1 MPFNFTDSSNIG
13 KEYKGFILLSVDSL
27 PDYKANAVYLRH
39 KTTGLEVYHIIADD
53 NENLFSFAFRTLS
66 KNSKG
71 CAHIIEHSVLCGSEK
86 FPLKEPF
93 STLESQSVKTFLNAM
108 TYPDKTA
115 YPASSLVRSDY
126 FNLMDV
132 YADAVFF
139 PLLSEKTFMQE
150 GHRYELSDEA
160 DGENLSIQGVVYN
173 EMKANYASFNAVAID
188 LPINKMYPD
197 SIYAYDSGG
206 DPLEIPS
213 LTYEEFRAFHKKF
226 YNPSNCLL
234 FLYGD
239 ISTADQL
246 DFINEKYIGRLE
258 EKFGKSIAATESDG
272 NINSPFPYLSE
283 EIKELQKMPQI
294 PETTKYRDFAP
305 DVGSTG
311 ELVNVTWYTGESDV
325 EKMFLSEVLIGN
337 DSSPMSIALKESKL
351 GDDLS
356 PLCGNF
362 GQFPQENIFSFGL
375 MGVSKKNENKVR
387 QLIFDSL
394 EDIYEKGIPQAD
406 IDSAIMGID
415 FNLRE
420 VTRYFGPYS
429 LGIMSKVLSA
439 WANGYKI
446 DKFLNPITTFENFK
460 KKIAE
465 DKDFTRNLLKKYF
478 LDNQKYL
485 FSVIEPSKTYISDRN
500 KKEAELIKQ
509 AEKSIN
515 KEELKLQLKELHEY
529 QQKKESDEELN
540 CIPHLSIDDL
550 DKDYDHTK
558 EYIPVKYFQI
568 ESKDNQKIPV
578 VYNDEKTNG
587 LVYMELYFPIDSIAP
602 EDFKTLPLFAEI
614 ITELGWNGKKW
625 NDCFAEANCITG
637 DIWSN
642 VVYGSL
648 RQHPDVQNEI
658 AKYENKNIFGH
669 CYIAI
674 CTKFLAEKSE
684 EVFKLLTEI
693 VTKMD
698 FKDKKR
704 FGTILTEYKT
714 EKKSSFMNA
723 ASHYLTSRLKA
734 YKSKTGAI
742 NEIFYGITQFNY
754 ADKLSK
760 KDIPYLLKK
769 YESFYKKMFDE
780 GCLIHVTSDE
790 ASLATID
797 KYLPDFCKE
806 SQLKAP
812 VSSAEYDMEAYT
824 KQIYVPENNSEN
836 KASSAELEVCKIST
850 QSGFAAMGTSC
861 SLWPSKENSA
871 EDILCNYLDNHALWQ
886 KIRMT
891 GGAYGASCS
900 ADGTNRL
907 FRVSSWRDPT
917 PAKTLKTYME
927 ILEETANTKI
937 SQADVERA
945 IISCY
950 SDKIVPDSPSAR
962 GNRGFNRF
970 IFVVT
975 KEMLRQDFENLFDI
989 TSDDVEK
996 AAKRIY
1002 ENAKTDRKEVVICD
1016 NSTDIC
1022 GKLLKVEL

>member
-13 KEYKGFILLSVDSL
+13 NEYKGFILLSVDSL
-27 PDYKANAVYLRH
+27 PDYNAKAVYLRH
-39 KTTGLEVYHIIADD
+39 KTTGLEVYHIMADD

-71 CAHIIEHSVLCGSEK
+71 SAHIIEHSVLCGSEK

-139 PLLSEKTFMQE
+139 PLLSEKTFLQE
-150 GHRYELSDEA
+150 GHRFELSEDEK
-160 DGENLSIQGVVYN
+160 ESLSIQGVVYN
-173 EMKANYASFNAVAID
+173 EMKANYASFNAVAVD

-197 SIYAYDSGG
+197 SVYAYDSGG

-213 LTYEEFRAFHKKF
+213 LTYDEFCSFHKKF

-246 DFINEKYIGRLE
+246 DFISEKYISRLE
-258 EKFGKSIAATESDG
+258 EKFGKCSDAESE
-272 NINSPFPYLSE
+272 NINSPLPYLSE
-283 EIKELQKMPQI
+283 EIKELQKIPQLK
-294 PETTKYRDFAP
+294 ETTVYRDYAP

-362 GQFPQENIFSFGL
+362 GQFPKENIFSFGL
-375 MGVSKKNENKVR
+375 MGVAKKNENKVR
-387 QLIFDSL
+387 DLIFKSL
-394 EDIYEKGIPQAD
+394 KKIYEDGISQAD

-439 WANGYKI
+439 WSNGYKM

-460 KKIAE
+460 KKVAE

-485 FSVIEPSKTYISDRN
+485 FSVIEPSKTYIAERN
-500 KKEAELIKQ
+500 HKEAEIIEK
-509 AEKSIN
+509 AEKTIDKN
-515 KEELKLQLKELHEY
+515 ALKNQLKELHEY

-540 CIPHLSIDDL
+540 CIPHLSLTDL
-550 DKDYDHTK
+550 DKDYEHTK
-558 EYIPVKYFQI
+558 DYIPLKYFQV
-568 ESKDNQKIPV
+568 ESNNNKIPV
-578 VYNDEKTNG
+578 VYCDEKTNG
-587 LVYMELYFPIDSIAP
+587 LVYLELYFPIDTIAP

-614 ITELGWNGKKW
+614 LTELGWNGKKW

-648 RQHPDVQNEI
+648 RDHPDVQTEI
-658 AKYENKNIFGH
+658 NKYENKNIFGR

-693 VTKMD
+693 ITTMD

-704 FGTILTEYKT
+704 FETILTEYKT
-714 EKKSSFMNA
+714 EKKSSFIQA
-723 ASHYLTSRLKA
+723 SSHYLTSRLKA
-734 YKSKTGAI
+734 FKSKTGAI
-742 NEIFYGITQFNY
+742 NELFYGITQFNY
-754 ADKLSK
+754 ADTLSK
-760 KDIPYLLKK
+760 KDIPLLLKK
-769 YESFYKKMFDE
+769 YADFYKTMLNE
-780 GCLIHVTSDE
+780 GCLIHVTADE
-790 ASLATID
+790 TSLKTID
-797 KYLPDFCKE
+797 NYLPSFCKA
-806 SQLKAP
+806 SDLKEP
-812 VSSAEYDMEAYT
+812 SAFSGYEMEAYT
-824 KQIYVPENNSEN
+824 KYIYNPSEN
-836 KASSAELEVCKIST
+836 SSPSSDSSCQTEVCKIST

-861 SLWPSKENSA
+861 SVWPSKENSA

-900 ADGTNRL
+900 ADGTNKL

-927 ILEETANTKI
+927 ILEETANTDI

-950 SDKIVPDSPSAR
+950 SDKIVPDSPSSR

-970 IFVVT
+970 IFAVT
-975 KEMLRQDFENLFDI
+975 KEMLKQDFENLLSV
-989 TSDDVEK
+989 TKEDVQK

-1002 ENAKTDRKEVVICD
+1002 ENAKTERKEVVICD
-1016 NSTDIC
+1016 NSIDIC